1 MFYNRFS
8 IFYLSKQRFFI
19 WVVAGGLGPGGGWG
33 LLGSGPL
40 LQFLMFHK
48 LFNLFNFF

>member
-1 MFYNRFS
+1 M
-8 IFYLSKQRFFI
+8 
-19 WVVAGGLGPGGGWG
+19 GGGGGGGVGWG

-48 LFNLFNFF
+48 LFNLLTFSRRLLLVSVRPYS